1 MLNRI
6 FAFGVRFGVILAF
19 VLGLVNVGEAG
30 PPWYQTTGKL
40 TRVGTGLGGE
50 GFYLELDVVTHDN
63 SCKFKQS
70 LMLPS
75 GSPQYQ
81 DIVSTALMAFAQARP
96 IDVFYDGSC
105 WGDNVKLFAIAVRT
119 NP

>member
-1 MLNRI
+1 MLNRP
-6 FAFGVRFGVILAF
+6 FAFGVRFGVVLAF
-19 VLGLVNVGEAG
+19 VLGLVNVGDAG

-75 GSPQYQ
+75 GGPQYQ